1 MARKTKEQALETR
14 NHIIDAAIL
23 CFSRQGVSTTTL
35 LDIATE
41 AGVTR
46 GAIYWHFKNKIDL
59 LKTIWLQYEFS
70 LDQMEQEVLS
80 RYPSDPLTQLEVM
93 IITILQSV
101 VINKQQ
107 RALMEILYHKCEF
120 VGELVAFQQIQ
131 RDFMQTNL
139 PIIEERI
146 HQCKLKQQLPAGLNL
161 RQASVIIRAYVTGIM
176 ENWLF
181 SPDSFDL
188 MTESPKL
195 VKALIDML
203 RLSPALSDLPC

>member
-59 LKTIWLQYEFS
+59 LKTIWLQYELS
-70 LDQMEQEVLS
+70 LQQMEQDVL
-80 RYPSDPLTQLEVM
+80 RLYPGDPLAQLEAM
-93 IITILQSV
+93 ILTIMQSV

-107 RALMEILYHKCEF
+107 RALMDILYHKCEF
-120 VGELVAFQQIQ
+120 VGELIAFQQIQ
-131 RDFMQTNL
+131 RDFMLENL
-139 PIIEERI
+139 PIIEQRI
-146 HQCKLKQQLPAGLNL
+146 YQCQLKQQLPSALNL
-161 RQASVIIRAYVTGIM
+161 RQASVIIRAYVTGIV

-188 MTESPKL
+188 MTESPQL
-195 VKALIDML
+195 VRALIDML
-203 RLSPALSDLPC
+203 RLSPALSGSPR